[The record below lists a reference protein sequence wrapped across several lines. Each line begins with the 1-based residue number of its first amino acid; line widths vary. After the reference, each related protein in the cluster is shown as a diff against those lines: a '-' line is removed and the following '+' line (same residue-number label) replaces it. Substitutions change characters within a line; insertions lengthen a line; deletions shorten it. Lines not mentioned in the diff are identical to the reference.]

1 MDMEDSTMEE
11 HILEILES
19 IIEGRN
25 EFFVRTMQLTPH
37 QHRPQMLSRYMLN
50 EIVYLEMINRMY
62 QNQLRRQLASAV
74 VTFTLPPS
82 NFSDPVV
89 VAPTQAQI
97 DNAIEDISSSTG
109 SCAICQDAISSG
121 GCRIEYCRHEF
132 HRNCLTNWFGMSVR
146 CPVCR
151 HDIRNQSGGSTQT
164 PSGEE

>member
-1 MDMEDSTMEE
+1 MEE
-11 HILEILES
+11 QIFELLEQM
-19 IIEGRN
+19 IEGRN
-25 EFFVRTMQLTPH
+25 DFYNLTMRLTPH

-62 QNQLRRQLASAV
+62 QNHQRANSAV
-74 VTFTLPPS
+74 VTFTLPA
-82 NFSDPVV
+82 NFTDPVV

-97 DNAIEDISSSTG
+97 SDAVEDIQTSTN

-121 GCRIEYCRHEF
+121 GCRIRSCRHEF

-151 HDIRNQSGGSTQT
+151 HDIRESGNQSGGSTQT
-164 PSGEE
+164 PSDEE